1 MRASRTH
8 TKRWIKASTMR
19 QARYAQAL
27 QKRAD
32 LFDDKFFAR
41 VDQRR
46 TSAAGVRLA
55 AIVLQVPMFSLFA
68 VSLLPHNVNS
78 PDLVSVVTIHS
89 LREILL
95 VASALVSLGI
105 TFVAYHHDVL
115 TELLAARVDY
125 QSNDDKNCQAMLN
138 ISYGLEFFPL
148 PPRSQA
154 KIELGSGYHLLIG
167 VLASL
172 TAISLAMLTLGA
184 LFIRYKVLEE
194 IYFVPT
200 FSAGVSMFVICFVV
214 VTDVLGLLVL
224 VLNTGPLLARAKT

>member
-8 TKRWIKASTMR
+8 AKRWIKASTMR
-19 QARYAQAL
+19 QAKYAEAL
-27 QKRAD
+27 QEHAN
-32 LFDDKFFAR
+32 LFDDNFFAR

-46 TSAAGVRLA
+46 SSAAGVRLA
-55 AIVLQVPMFSLFA
+55 AIVLQIPMFSLFA

-78 PDLVSVVTIHS
+78 PDVVSVVTIHS

-95 VASALVSLGI
+95 IASALVSLGI

-125 QSNDDKNCQAMLN
+125 RSNGDKNCQEMLN

-154 KIELGSGYHLLIG
+154 GLELGSGYHLLIG
-167 VLASL
+167 VLAGL

-184 LFIRYKVLEE
+184 LFVRYKALEA
-194 IYFVPT
+194 IYLVPT
-200 FSAGVSMFVICFVV
+200 FSAGASMFVICFVV
-214 VTDVLGLLVL
+214 VTDVVGLLVL
-224 VLNTGPLLARAKT
+224 ILNTGPLLARAKA